1 MIRPKRDSL
10 NFRRKRGLARC
21 RPAAV
26 DLVASASPW
35 TQSRDAG
42 QKVIYP
48 GAFLYDGQG
57 FIVRRQRGFNSAQ
70 DLNGVSICVEQGTPY
85 ELEVADFFRARKAKY
100 EPKLFASLED
110 AARAYDDGKCDALTA
125 DVSTLHGV
133 RIGLTAP
140 ADHAVLPDL
149 LSKTPRGPLVRQ
161 GDDQWFNI
169 VRWTLFAMIDAEELD
184 VSKAN
189 ADAAL
194 SSENPQIRRLLGV
207 DGAHGGDL
215 GLSEDWAYRI
225 VKHVGNYADVFERNL
240 GQGAPFAHG
249 AETERFVEQ
258 GRADVCAA
266 GQIDGAF
273 AAIAFIFRPP
283 FGERLAL
290 GRYVFRQRPGEGAPF
305 LAVVGRHRCDHR
317 DARRHRRPEGVAEPA
332 APRLLFGEFADHDEL
347 RAATGGALDR
357 GAGKRQFARIQIAG
371 DRTRA
376 KILRDRIKVAGG
388 DVAQHDP

>member
-1 MIRPKRDSL
+1 MM
-10 NFRRKRGLARC
+10 RRLIFVFAAAFAGAIIAPGAGAQTDVGPTLAQVVKRGYIICGVTAAPGFAQRDGAGEWRGFDVDFCRAVASAVLDDPAKARFVELSPKA
-21 RPAAV
+21 RVGALQAGAV
-26 DLVASASPW
+26 DLGASASPW
-35 TQSRDAG
+35 TQARDAG

-57 FIVRRQRGFNSAQ
+57 FIVRRQLGFNSAQ

-149 LSKTPRGPLVRQ
+149 LSKTPRGPMVRQ

-240 GQGAPFAHG
+240 GQGAPFAM
-249 AETERFVEQ
+249 ERRLNALWSK
-258 GRADVCAA
+258 GGLMYA
-266 GQIDGAF
+266 
-273 AAIAFIFRPP
+273 PP
-283 FGERLAL
+283 VR
-290 GRYVFRQRPGEGAPF
+290 
-305 LAVVGRHRCDHR
+305 
-317 DARRHRRPEGVAEPA
+317 
-332 APRLLFGEFADHDEL
+332 
-347 RAATGGALDR
+347 
-357 GAGKRQFARIQIAG
+357 
-371 DRTRA
+371 
-376 KILRDRIKVAGG
+376 
-388 DVAQHDP
+388 